1 MGGPWSKVVLY
12 IGKKVPFVM
21 RTVPSLTLV
30 LSWPNQMLPLTL
42 ITLY

>member
-12 IGKKVPFVM
+12 IGKMVPFVM
-21 RTVPSLTLV
+21 RTVALA
-30 LSWPNQMLPLTL
+30 LSWLNQMLPLTL